1 MKDSTKRFSN
11 RVENYIKYRPG
22 YPQEILNV
30 FRDEMGLTTTSVI
43 ADIGSGTG
51 ISAKLFLEN
60 GNPVF
65 GVEPNEP
72 MRRAAEEFLK
82 EFPDFTSIDGTSTA
96 TTLPDDSVD
105 LIIAAQA
112 FHWFEPEKTRTE
124 FKRILRRSD
133 HREDH
138 GGDHTGGY
146 VALIWNERQTDTT
159 DFLREYEKF
168 LLHFAT
174 DYTKV
179 RHENTGEKE
188 LRAFFGNEFSV
199 STFKNEQIFD
209 LAGLKGRALSS
220 SYMPAEGDER
230 YDDMIEELQ
239 ALFTKHEEQGR
250 ITILYDT
257 RVNYGHI

>member
-1 MKDSTKRFSN
+1 LQMKDATQRFSN
-11 RVENYIKYRPG
+11 RVENYVKYRPG
-22 YPQEILNV
+22 YPGEILDV
-30 FRDEMGLTTTSVI
+30 FRDEMGLTDSSVI

-60 GNPVF
+60 GNRVF

-82 EFPDFTSIDGTSTA
+82 DFPKFTSVDGTASA
-96 TTLPDDSVD
+96 TNLPGNSVD

-112 FHWFEPEKTRTE
+112 FHWFAPVETREE
-124 FKRILRRSD
+124 FKRILRHSD
-133 HREDH
+133 D
-138 GGDHTGGY
+138 GGY
-146 VALIWNERQTDTT
+146 VALIWNERRTDTT

-168 LLHFAT
+168 LLDFAA
-174 DYTKV
+174 DYKAV

-199 STFKNEQIFD
+199 ATFKNKQVFD
-209 LAGLKGRALSS
+209 FEGLKGRAVSS

-230 YDDMIEELQ
+230 YDAMIEALRE
-239 ALFTKHEEQGR
+239 LFTKHQEQGR

-257 RVNYGHI
+257 RVNYGQL

>member
-22 YPQEILNV
+22 YPREILNV
-30 FRDEMGLTTTSVI
+30 FRDEMGLTTSSVI

-51 ISAKLFLEN
+51 ISARLFLEN

-82 EFPDFTSIDGTSTA
+82 DFPNFTSVDGTSTG
-96 TTLPDDSVD
+96 TNLPEGSVD
-105 LIIAAQA
+105 IVIAAQA

-124 FKRILRRSD
+124 FKRILRRG
-133 HREDH
+133 EK
-138 GGDHTGGY
+138 GGY

-199 STFKNEQIFD
+199 ATFKNEQVFD
-209 LAGLKGRALSS
+209 FAGLKGRALSS
-220 SYMPAEGDER
+220 SYMPADTPEGGDER
-230 YDDMIEELQ
+230 YGDMIEELQ
-239 ALFTKHEEQGR
+239 VLFTKHEEQGK

>member
-1 MKDSTKRFSN
+1 M
-11 RVENYIKYRPG
+11 ENYIRYRPT

-30 FRDEMGLTTTSVI
+30 FRDEMGLTASSVI

-51 ISAKLFLEN
+51 ISARLFLEN

-72 MRRAAEEFLK
+72 MRRGAEEFLK
-82 EFPDFTSIDGTSTA
+82 EFPNFTSLDGTSTA

-105 LIIAAQA
+105 FIIAAQA

-124 FKRILRRSD
+124 FKRILRHSD
-133 HREDH
+133 N
-138 GGDHTGGY
+138 GGY

-188 LRAFFGNEFSV
+188 LRAFFGNEFSPATFTV
-199 STFKNEQIFD
+199 ATFKNEQIFD
-209 LAGLKGRALSS
+209 FAGLKGRALSS

-239 ALFTKHEEQGR
+239 ALFTKHQEQGK

-257 RVNYGHI
+257 RVNYGHF

>member
-1 MKDSTKRFSN
+1 MNDSTKRFSN

-22 YPQEILNV
+22 YPEEILNV
-30 FRDEMGLTTTSVI
+30 FRDEMGLTASSAI

-51 ISAKLFLEN
+51 ISARLFLEN

-82 EFPDFTSIDGTSTA
+82 EFPNFTSIDGTSTA
-96 TTLPDDSVD
+96 TNLPEASVD
-105 LIIAAQA
+105 FVIAAQA

-124 FKRILRRSD
+124 FKRILRPN
-133 HREDH
+133 
-138 GGDHTGGY
+138 GY
-146 VALIWNERQTDTT
+146 VALIWNERQTGST
-159 DFLREYEKF
+159 DFLREYEQF
-168 LLHFAT
+168 LLHFAA

-199 STFKNEQIFD
+199 AAFKNEQVFD
-209 LAGLKGRALSS
+209 FAGLKGRALSS

-230 YDDMIEELQ
+230 YDDMIEALQ
-239 ALFTKHEEQGR
+239 ALFTKHQEQGK

-257 RVNYGHI
+257 RVNYGHL